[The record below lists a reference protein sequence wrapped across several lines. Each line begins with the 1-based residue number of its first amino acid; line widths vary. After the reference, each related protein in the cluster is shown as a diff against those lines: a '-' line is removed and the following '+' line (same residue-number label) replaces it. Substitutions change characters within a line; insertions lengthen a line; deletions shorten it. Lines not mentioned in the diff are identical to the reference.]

1 MAIFQN
7 DFYSVEK
14 EEFPG
19 CLVSA
24 KVTISPVEVNNIYK
38 EALKKLKKSISI
50 PGFRKGK
57 VSEGII
63 IDRYNED
70 LQKNWREALLHNALR
85 NALSLT
91 KINPLNQQSIR
102 KIDFISCELDNSSTV
117 LIEFERY
124 PEIPSINWENLSCSL
139 ENHCEVSEKDIS
151 ENLENI
157 RYYFA
162 TTTSLE
168 REARKDDFILLSLKI
183 SENGNHERFLF
194 EKKRFKL
201 SEEDMNEKLLKKFLG
216 LKKGDTLT
224 EKITHKEIA
233 ASLQGDTL
241 TFLLDD
247 VMSLELPQM
256 DDEKAKQ
263 LKADSLDDLKAKL
276 KIQLKNRVR
285 NKIDEENLV
294 KLEEALNN
302 LVNFELPLSL
312 INNKLSVLKQNKL
325 LSLRLVD
332 YLEDQEILERED
344 LINQESLEEAKK
356 QLKITFLVRKIFEQE
371 GLSYSKE
378 ELNSV
383 LEICS
388 KEKFLANPS
397 QPPEIT
403 QHLLDELVL
412 TAKERLVYQ
421 KALELAKTKAS
432 IKE

>member
-24 KVTISPVEVNNIYK
+24 KVTINPIEVNNIYK
-38 EALKKLKKSISI
+38 EALKNLRKSISI

-57 VSEGII
+57 VSESII
-63 IDRYNED
+63 IERYNED
-70 LQKNWREALLHNALR
+70 LQKNWRETLLR
-85 NALSLT
+85 NALKNVISLT

-102 KIDFISCELDNSSTV
+102 KIDFISCELDKGSTV
-117 LIEFERY
+117 IIEFERY
-124 PEIPSINWENLSCSL
+124 PEIPSINWENFSCSL
-139 ENHCEVSEKDIS
+139 QEKFEVSEKDIS

-162 TTTSLE
+162 STTSLE
-168 REARKDDFILLSLKI
+168 REAQKDDFILLSLKI
-183 SENGNHERFLF
+183 SENGVNERFLF

-201 SEEDMNEKLLKKFLG
+201 SEEDMNEKFLKKFLG
-216 LKKGDTLT
+216 LKKGATLT
-224 EKITHKEIA
+224 EKITHKEIVT
-233 ASLQGDTL
+233 SLQGDTL
-241 TFLLDD
+241 TFVLDD
-247 VMSLELPQM
+247 VISLELPQI
-256 DDEKAKQ
+256 DNEKAQQ

-276 KIQLKNRVR
+276 KIQLENRAR
-285 NKIDEENLV
+285 NKVNEENLV
-294 KLEEALNN
+294 KLEEALNS
-302 LVNFELPLSL
+302 LVNFELPSSL
-312 INNKLSVLKQNKL
+312 ITNKLSVLKQNKL

-332 YLEDQEILERED
+332 YLEDQEILEKED
-344 LINQESLEEAKK
+344 LINQESLEETKK

-371 GLSYSKE
+371 SLSYSKE

-403 QHLLDELVL
+403 QHLLDELIF
-412 TAKERLVYQ
+412 TAKERLIYQ

-432 IKE
+432 VKE